1 MMQEAVGNCVPM
13 QILGNV
19 IINIKVQT
27 AFLAAKLSVSEEIE
41 GWGGGGGEESHIAL
55 VWSIIFD

>member
-13 QILGNV
+13 QILGNI

-41 GWGGGGGEESHIAL
+41 GWGGGGGGRIPYCSSL
-55 VWSIIFD
+55 VNYF